1 MSVLDNL
8 QGLRKS
14 ILGARVERADAS
26 LPQTTA
32 EALFTVSGGK
42 VLITGIVGE
51 VGTVIETQA
60 NNTKLTANPT
70 TGTSVDICA
79 VLNIS
84 ADEAGTLYS
93 ITGTLSDALVG
104 TTAGAVAAQAKGV
117 IVNAG
122 TIDLDCAASN
132 TGTVAWTIFYTPID
146 DGAAIEAA

>member
-8 QGLRKS
+8 KGMRMS
-14 ILGARVERADAS
+14 VLGARVERADAS
-26 LPQTTA
+26 LPQTAA
-32 EALFTVSGGK
+32 EALFTVTGGK

-70 TGTSVDICA
+70 VGTSVDICA
-79 VLNIS
+79 VLSIT

-93 ITGTLSDALVG
+93 ITGTLTDALVG
-104 TTAGAVAAQAKGV
+104 TTAGAVAAQAKNV

-122 TIDLDCAASN
+122 TIDLNCAASN
-132 TGTVAWTIFYTPID
+132 TGTIAWTVFYVPID

>member
-14 ILGARVERADAS
+14 ILGARVERADAN
-26 LPQTTA
+26 LPQSTA
-32 EALFTVSGGK
+32 ESLFTVSGGK

-70 TGTSVDICA
+70 TGTSVDMCA
-79 VLNIS
+79 VLSIT

-93 ITGTLSDALVG
+93 ITGTLTDALVG

-132 TGTVAWTIFYTPID
+132 TGSISWTIFYVPID
-146 DGAAIEAA
+146 DGAVIEAA

>member
-1 MSVLDNL
+1 MSVLNNL
-8 QGLRKS
+8 KGMQAS

-32 EALFTVSGGK
+32 EALFTVIGGK
-42 VLITGIVGE
+42 VQITGIVGT
-51 VGTVIETQA
+51 VGTVIQTQA

-79 VLNIS
+79 VLSIT

-93 ITGTLSDALVG
+93 ITGTLTDALVG
-104 TTAGAVAAQAKGV
+104 TTAGAVASQAKGV

-132 TGTVAWTIFYTPID
+132 TGTIAWTIFYVPLD
-146 DGAAIEAA
+146 DGAYIEAA

>member
-8 QGLRKS
+8 AGLRKS
-14 ILGARVERADAS
+14 ILGARAERADAA

-32 EALFTVSGGK
+32 EALFTITGGK

-51 VGTVIETQA
+51 VGTVIETQV

-70 TGTSVDICA
+70 VGSSVDICA
-79 VLNIS
+79 VLSIT

-93 ITGTLSDALVG
+93 ITGTLTDALVG

-122 TIDLDCAASN
+122 TLDLDCAASN
-132 TGTVAWTIFYTPID
+132 TGTIAWTIFYVPID